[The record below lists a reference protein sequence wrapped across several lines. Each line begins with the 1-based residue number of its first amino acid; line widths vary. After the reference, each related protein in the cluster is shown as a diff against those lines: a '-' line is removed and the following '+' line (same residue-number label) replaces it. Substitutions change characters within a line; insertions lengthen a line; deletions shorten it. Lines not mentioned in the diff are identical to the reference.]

1 MINDNA
7 AALQHEVLRWDP
19 GVGVAAAS
27 TPPASW
33 FTCPDIFQLERRA
46 VFGSSWV
53 AVGRADQATKLIENA
68 STRYLFAMLCL
79 LNHGMTRYTERPAS
93 GVRARLLL
101 LRGVGR

>member
-1 MINDNA
+1 MIVGHDNDA
-7 AALQHEVLRWDP
+7 ADQHEVLRWDP

-33 FTCPDIFQLERRA
+33 FTSPDIFQLERRA

-53 AVGRADQATKLIENA
+53 AVGRADQATLLIENA

-79 LNHGMTRYTERPAS
+79 LNHGMTR
-93 GVRARLLL
+93 
-101 LRGVGR
+101 

>member
-1 MINDNA
+1 M
-7 AALQHEVLRWDP
+7 
-19 GVGVAAAS
+19 GVAAAS

-53 AVGRADQATKLIENA
+53 AVGRADQATLLIENA

-79 LNHGMTRYTERPAS
+79 LNHGMNDTELKDPLQVSEPGCYFS
-93 GVRARLLL
+93 GVLA
-101 LRGVGR
+101 GEA